1 MIMKIIYIGLGII
14 SFAIGTIAIWIP
26 GLPTTG
32 FYVLTAILWSKSSP
46 RLETWLHNNRYYI
59 KYVDEAVFGRK
70 LPLKGRIIIYLIT
83 ASMMAIPFFTTDMF
97 WLKFVLPLTSL
108 TQITSMES
116 YYRGYLWREG
126 IPFTQNMKRAYSEK

>member
-83 ASMMAIPFFTTDMF
+83 ASMMAIPFFTTDMLWF
-97 WLKFVLPLTSL
+97 CLLYTSP
-108 TQITSMES
+108 SPRD
-116 YYRGYLWREG
+116 RG
-126 IPFTQNMKRAYSEK
+126 